1 MEYPNIVLDIICFVV
16 GSLLLSRVISFEL
29 KHHHSVQKGM
39 IQKSPRLSFSAERNQ
54 GHNDGGTD
62 FLVLMLL
69 LYSSL
74 LECQTY
80 SS

>member
-1 MEYPNIVLDIICFVV
+1 MPISIRNRRTKIFITLHLNI
-16 GSLLLSRVISFEL
+16 GLLLARMSEPTSKTI
-29 KHHHSVQKGM
+29 

-54 GHNDGGTD
+54 GQNDGGTD
-62 FLVLMLL
+62 FLVLLLL
-69 LYSSL
+69 LYYSL